1 MFLPPSAAPARAAG
15 PRTFDFVREKSC
27 AKKCDGSATWPTLC
41 IQVDI
46 IVSIREKCANAPVR
60 STVAAGSPG
69 PPSAVWVSLALPLRR
84 RHGTQDLRRREPGAV
99 AHMAKLRN
107 KPPKAM
113 QNTPTSTSSV
123 ESLGT
128 FILRKGTCSA
138 QCIH

>member
-1 MFLPPSAAPARAAG
+1 MYLPPSAAPARAAG

-60 STVAAGSPG
+60 STVTAGSPARRPRSG
-69 PPSAVWVSLALPLRR
+69 SPSPPPWR